1 MLLLDHS
8 PNDRSPGL
16 DGLGFEV
23 YRYLVAKFPPV
34 LSLLQHLLMDA
45 LNGVFPESW
54 KQTRM
59 VLLFK
64 KGDPELLQN

>member
-23 YRYLVAKFPPV
+23 YRYLVAKFSPV
-34 LSLLQHLLMDA
+34 LNLLQHLPTDA
-45 LNGVFPESW
+45 LNGVFSRVMEANSDGFAV
-54 KQTRM
+54 Q
-59 VLLFK
+59 
-64 KGDPELLQN
+64 KG